1 MDIFLVKFI
10 QIDLLNAYISVRDWE
25 HVSGVVFARAN
36 LVSPAVA
43 VKVAFLVLVIF
54 FVVVIVDM

>member
-1 MDIFLVKFI
+1 M
-10 QIDLLNAYISVRDWE
+10 NAYISVRDWE

-43 VKVAFLVLVIF
+43 VKVAFAVQVI
-54 FVVVIVDM
+54 FVVVVVVL